1 MPIDSKQ
8 GDGAQKSIECAAGT
22 GQLCITTGNHTR
34 RDRRKD
40 GSSTYLW
47 LAAFLDGIVGENGSF
62 RDGTPDPS
70 GGIRQG
76 IVFKSGI
83 ITRRKIS

>member
-1 MPIDSKQ
+1 MRS
-8 GDGAQKSIECAAGT
+8 SIGRAAGA
-22 GQLCITTGNHTR
+22 GQICIKTGNHTR

-40 GSSTYLW
+40 GNSTYLW